1 MIVLYCIVLALLVES
16 FKKPSLNSNINWLH
30 ILIHIHIVNQI
41 RSQTSFKTA
50 LIRELDL
57 R

>member
-1 MIVLYCIVLALLVES
+1 MIVLYCIVLTLLVES
-16 FKKPSLNSNINWLH
+16 FKKPSLNSNNKWLH